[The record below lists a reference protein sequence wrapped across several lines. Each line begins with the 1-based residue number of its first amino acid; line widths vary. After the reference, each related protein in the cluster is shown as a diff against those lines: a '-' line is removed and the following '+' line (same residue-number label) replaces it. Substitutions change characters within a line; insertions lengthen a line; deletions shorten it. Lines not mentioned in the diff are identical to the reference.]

1 MQPCLQVCGHKW
13 ADLSEY
19 DWGVAVL
26 NDSHYGWS
34 CIDSVLRLSLYVFI
48 FIYRQLPHYI
58 RMTKT
63 LSQYET
69 FLSANNFRAAFLN
82 HFHCAGVNLK
92 KYAHLCFHFFIN
104 VIV

>member
-48 FIYRQLPHYI
+48 FIYI
-58 RMTKT
+58 A
-63 LSQYET
+63 SI
-69 FLSANNFRAAFLN
+69 AALYQN
-82 HFHCAGVNLK
+82 DKDTVT
-92 KYAHLCFHFFIN
+92 
-104 VIV
+104 V